1 MYWDYILNKNFH
13 HLLAVNKI
21 EVSAALHGKTN
32 VNKQIYKDKSY
43 RRVFF
48 KKKKIEQIDVSR
60 IKILAKMNIPFFPH
74 HVLSTRI

>member
-1 MYWDYILNKNFH
+1 MSIKRVEKFFIYGFENLMYFFRLRILMYWDYILNKNFH

-48 KKKKIEQIDVSR
+48 
-60 IKILAKMNIPFFPH
+60 F
-74 HVLSTRI
+74 